1 MPSTSNW
8 GTDMRVGVA
17 IFATDRSWPIADLAR
32 EVEDRG
38 LASLAVPEHTHMPVD
53 HTPHPSGA
61 PLPDEYRRLLDPFV
75 ALSVAAAVT
84 TRLGLLTGLAL
95 LAQRDPI
102 VTAKEIA
109 SLDQVSDGRFT
120 FGVGYGWNEPEVTH
134 HGVRFDER
142 RVVVR
147 ERLQAMRRL
156 WTDESASYWGDHVHL
171 GTSWAWPKPVQQ
183 PHPPVLLGAGLGP
196 RTLADLVAV
205 ADGWLPIGRSAT
217 LEGLPLLRAA
227 WDEAGRVGLPL
238 VHTFLARPS
247 LVVLRELAAA
257 GVDAATIWLPSAP
270 RDDVVPVLD
279 EVTQAA
285 AQLADAG

>member
-1 MPSTSNW
+1 M
-8 GTDMRVGVA
+8 A
-17 IFATDRSWPIADLAR
+17 IFATDRSWPVADLAR
-32 EVEDRG
+32 EIEERG

-53 HTPHPSGA
+53 HTPHPSGG
-61 PLPDEYRRLLDPFV
+61 PLPEEYRRLLDPFV

-84 TRLGLLTGLAL
+84 TRLELLTGLAL

-102 VTAKEIA
+102 VTAKEVA
-109 SLDQVSDGRFT
+109 SLDHVSGGRFS
-120 FGVGYGWNEPEVTH
+120 FGVGYGWNEPELRH
-134 HGVRFDER
+134 HGVRFDQR
-142 RVVVR
+142 RAVVR

-156 WTDESASYWGDHVHL
+156 WTDESASYWSDHVHL
-171 GTSWAWPKPVQQ
+171 GTSWAWPKPIQE

-205 ADGWLPIGRSAT
+205 ADGWLPIGTSAT
-217 LEGLPLLRAA
+217 LAGLPTLRAA
-227 WDEAGRVGLPL
+227 WAEAGRVGRPL

-247 LVVLRELAAA
+247 LSALGELASA

-270 RDDVVPVLD
+270 RDEVVPVLD

-285 AQLADAG
+285 AQLANAG